1 MKLNDAKYLE
11 SIASPVVFIST
22 GNSKLGKFIGAINLP
37 AGKTCNPDAPC
48 RKYCY
53 ALKGHYVF
61 ASAKS
66 VRERNLNIYK
76 TNPKS
81 FFNQLSCN
89 TAFFKFVRWH
99 DSGDIVDTAYLEG
112 MCKVAHDNPDV
123 RYLAF
128 TKQFQI
134 VNNYLA
140 SGEEIPK
147 NLTIVFSTWGNW
159 IPENPFNLPMTFVR
173 FKVKT
178 MESQNEKIPEKAF
191 QCPGDCKTCGMC
203 WKLEKGDSVV
213 FNQH

>member
-11 SIASPVVFIST
+11 SISSPVAFIST

-81 FFNQLSCN
+81 FFKQLSCN

-99 DSGDIVDTAYLEG
+99 DSGDIVDMAYLEG

-147 NLTIVFSTWGNW
+147 NLTVVFSTWGNW

-173 FKVKT
+173 FKVKA
-178 MESQNEKIPEKAF
+178 MESQNEKIPENAF

>member
-53 ALKGHYVF
+53 AIKGHYVF

-112 MCKVAHDNPDV
+112 MCKVARENPDV

-140 SGEEIPK
+140 SMEEIPQ

-173 FKVKT
+173 FKVKA
-178 MESQNEKIPEKAF
+178 MESQNEKIPENAF

>member
-81 FFNQLSCN
+81 FFKQLSCN

-99 DSGDIVDTAYLEG
+99 DSGDIVDMAYLEG
-112 MCKVAHDNPDV
+112 MCKVARDNPDV

-173 FKVKT
+173 FKVKV
-178 MESQNEKIPEKAF
+178 MESQNEKIPDNAF